1 MKLTVKMQEKS
12 VKNALRKFD
21 LYNKKSQKGI
31 VDEINRAGLLIETEA
46 KKNAP
51 VDHGRLR
58 ASIHN
63 ETKNSQGFRYSDSTG
78 KKYDGSLTSKPK
90 GLGVVVGTNV
100 EYAAA
105 VEFGATIK
113 NGFGKG
119 ISFSLSA
126 RPFLYPAYLRNKK
139 VFLDRVIK
147 LLRLKP

>member
-1 MKLTVKMQEKS
+1 MKLTVKMKEKS
-12 VKNALRKFD
+12 VKDAIKKFE
-21 LYNKKSQKGI
+21 LYNKKTQQGI
-31 VDEINRAGLLIETEA
+31 VDEINRAGLLIETDA
-46 KKNAP
+46 KKAAP

-63 ETKNSQGFRYSDSTG
+63 ETKNTSGFRYSDSTG
-78 KKYDGSLTSKPK
+78 KSYDGSLDTKPK

-105 VEFGATIK
+105 VEFGATVT
-113 NGFGKG
+113 NAFGKG
-119 ISFSLSA
+119 ISFSLSP
-126 RPFLYPAYLRNKK
+126 RPFLYPAFLKQKR